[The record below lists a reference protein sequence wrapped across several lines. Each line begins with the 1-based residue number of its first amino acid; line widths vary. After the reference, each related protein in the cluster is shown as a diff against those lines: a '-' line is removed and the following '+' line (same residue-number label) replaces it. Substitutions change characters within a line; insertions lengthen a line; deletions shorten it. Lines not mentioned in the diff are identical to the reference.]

1 MTTFFELT
9 LRSKKLV
16 VRTLFTVKRPQWIT
30 LVAALALVIIV
41 YRFGRIVPE
50 RKASAGEVSG
60 SDNSVSINS
69 ILDQAKKGL
78 TADQL
83 NRLNALEHSV
93 VRGDV
98 KEQQLKTYHQLAHF
112 WADEAQV
119 FEPYAWYEAEGARLE
134 NSEKSLTFAAHLLL
148 QNLRGENNLALRSW
162 KALQARDLFERSL
175 KINPNNDS
183 SVVGLGACY
192 VFGNIATTPMEGI
205 LKVRAVAE
213 KDSTNIFAQEVLGH
227 GSMLS
232 GQYDR
237 VITRFQ
243 TVYRLSKAN
252 RDIRLEA
259 CLMLAEAFERKADAS
274 SAINWYERGL
284 ELIDN
289 EQIKQEIKNRIDE
302 LSKGNIQESPGGPS
316 ENK

>member
-1 MTTFFELT
+1 
-9 LRSKKLV
+9 
-16 VRTLFTVKRPQWIT
+16 VKRPQWIT
-30 LVAALALVIIV
+30 LFGALALVIIL

-50 RKASAGEVSG
+50 GKTSTVQASG
-60 SDNSVSINS
+60 SDNIVSINS
-69 ILDQAKKGL
+69 ILDQARKGL
-78 TADQL
+78 TADQS
-83 NRLNALEHSV
+83 NRLNAIEHSV

-134 NSEKSLTFAAHLLL
+134 NSEKSLTFAAHLFL
-148 QNLRGENNLALRSW
+148 QNLRGENNPALRSW
-162 KALQARDLFERSL
+162 KSLQAKDLFERSL

-192 VFGNIATTPMEGI
+192 VFGNIGTTPMEGI

-243 TVYRLSKAN
+243 TVYRLSKGN
-252 RDIRLEA
+252 RDAQLEA
-259 CLMLAEAFERKADAS
+259 CLMLAEAFERKADGP
-274 SAINWYERGL
+274 SAIGWYEKGL

-289 EQIKQEIKNRIDE
+289 EPIKQEIKNRIDE
-302 LSKGNIQESPGGPS
+302 LSKGNLQENPGGPS
-316 ENK
+316 GNK